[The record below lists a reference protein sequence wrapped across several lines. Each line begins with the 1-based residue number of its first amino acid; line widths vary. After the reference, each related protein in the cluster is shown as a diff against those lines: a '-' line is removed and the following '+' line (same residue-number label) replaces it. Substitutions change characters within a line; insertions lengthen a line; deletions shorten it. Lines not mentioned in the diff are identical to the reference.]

1 MTTDLTSVKP
11 NAQDDIA
18 DLLLDPAIQE
28 SLITVL
34 KEMPKLASLLRTF
47 GDFYDLFKSIM
58 SDPSAIDTILVPLGN
73 KIEPLQEKIANAR
86 ELYQEAKQRSEN
98 EETRVSLFALL
109 RLLKDPTV
117 QKNLRLVQ
125 AMLTLI
131 SERGETQPAS
141 S

>member
-1 MTTDLTSVKP
+1 MTTNLASVKP
-11 NAQDDIA
+11 NSQDDIA

-34 KEMPKLASLLRTF
+34 KEMPKLATLLRTF
-47 GDFYDLFKSIM
+47 GDFYDLLKSIM

-73 KIEPLQEKIANAR
+73 KIEPFQEKVANAK
-86 ELYQEAKQRSEN
+86 ELYQEAKQRSEQ
-98 EETRVSLFALL
+98 EDTKVSLFSML

-117 QKNLRLVQ
+117 QKNLRLMQ

-131 SERGETQPAS
+131 SERGETQPAKN
-141 S
+141 